1 MSGVEPL
8 AARGVDRGGVEEFL
22 FQEAALLDAGDLTA
36 WMALFA
42 DDGLYWIPS
51 RRGPADPHR
60 HVSIVFDDK
69 NRLASRVRRLLSGEE
84 YAQDPP
90 SITCRALSNLAT
102 SATVEGEV
110 AVNGVMV
117 VYEKRLNTAM
127 QALPA
132 HVNWRL
138 RPAGDG
144 YLIAEKRVTLVDL
157 ERYYENLTFIL

>member
-1 MSGVEPL
+1 
-8 AARGVDRGGVEEFL
+8 
-22 FQEAALLDAGDLTA
+22 
-36 WMALFA
+36 
-42 DDGLYWIPS
+42 
-51 RRGPADPHR
+51 
-60 HVSIVFDDK
+60 
-69 NRLASRVRRLLSGEE
+69 VRRLLSGKE

-102 SATVEGEV
+102 SATAEGEV

-117 VYEKRLNTAM
+117 VYEKRPNTAM

-138 RPAGDG
+138 RPAGDS